1 MKLKK
6 ARGFS
11 LIELVIVLSILVVIV
26 GLGNMNLR
34 VFHSNIINST
44 NVDYFNNKILHMISE
59 SALYCRWQNKSGY
72 LLFSDDEKIVKFYC
86 SNKRIRDYEVPK
98 GFKFINTAHFNKR
111 IEIDNLGAVIT
122 ACTINY
128 NDKKGDTHIITIRVA
143 TRYVQIKES

>member
-1 MKLKK
+1 
-6 ARGFS
+6 
-11 LIELVIVLSILVVIV
+11 
-26 GLGNMNLR
+26 
-34 VFHSNIINST
+34 
-44 NVDYFNNKILHMISE
+44 MISE